1 MQAHGRVVAV
11 VAVDAV
17 LVLAVSGLALVA
29 LALAE
34 EI

>member
-1 MQAHGRVVAV
+1 MQAHGRVGVG
-11 VAVDAV
+11 VAVDAG
-17 LVLAVSGLALVA
+17 LVLAVSGLALAA